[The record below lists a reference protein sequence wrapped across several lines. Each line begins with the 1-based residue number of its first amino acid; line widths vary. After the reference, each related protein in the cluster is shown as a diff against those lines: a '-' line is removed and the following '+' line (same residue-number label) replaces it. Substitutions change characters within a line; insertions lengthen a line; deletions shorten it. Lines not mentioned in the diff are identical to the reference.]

1 MVWWSKFEWWMCSL
15 MEFPFIALSLHIRTE
30 KICIRLPRQF
40 HANVNENYHFEWRS
54 LQGYNSEEEKP
65 YQLIWSVQFWI
76 EFAPLFFCVGS
87 VEREFICISLCISFQ
102 VWCWFFKVVLASCT
116 IHSPYRAHCIFN
128 FEIQLLQEI
137 HRDTDDEMKRKNT
150 HSFKQA
156 NDVHFLSNIF
166 FTLRLF
172 PSVYVIVCLLLLLAI
187 RSVSCIQMNEG
198 SHNPESTSLFR
209 ERERME
215 KRAFVSSTLLFR

>member
-87 VEREFICISLCISFQ
+87 VEREFICISLCISFR

-137 HRDTDDEMKRKNT
+137 HRDTDDEMKKKR
-150 HSFKQA
+150 SFIQA
-156 NDVHFLSNIF
+156 SKWCSFSIEYIFHTKTFLS
-166 FTLRLF
+166 
-172 PSVYVIVCLLLLLAI
+172 SVYLIVCLLLLLAI

-209 ERERME
+209 DRERERE
-215 KRAFVSSTLLFR
+215 NGKKSVR